1 MADLNKANNDRNL
14 INSVLLSFADE
25 LIKEGKQIGK
35 DLRIFEGYRTN
46 ERQNFLYNQKTTS
59 LKGGQS
65 KHNLKPSEA
74 ITILEY
80 IKGQP
85 TWGNFPFTVQF
96 KNIVNNLLLK
106 NKNIEWGGNW
116 TKPLVY
122 QFEFKKISPV
132 SIVPSPEPSKIIEI
146 TPVIKPPQPINPMP
160 VLKPTSV
167 KMEVD
172 NSTIIV
178 LAIMAGAFIYFKK

>member
-1 MADLNKANNDRNL
+1 MENLNIANNDRKL
-14 INSVLLSFADE
+14 INSVLLSFADL
-25 LIKEGKQIGK
+25 LIKEGKQVGK

-46 ERQNFLYNQKTTS
+46 ERQNYLFNKKTTS

-80 IKGQP
+80 KNNQP
-85 TWGNFPFTVQF
+85 TWGNFPATQQF
-96 KNIVNNLLLK
+96 KTIVNNLLLN

-122 QFEFKKISPV
+122 QFEFKKI
-132 SIVPSPEPSKIIEI
+132 PSVDIIPKPEPSKIVEI
-146 TPVIKPPQPINPMP
+146 SPVIKPALPVNPMP
-160 VLKPTSV
+160 ILKPASV